1 MTEAVLHSP
10 LLSWLCITGE
20 GPPGCWEPQGAR
32 GELSE
37 QSPAPSPRTPAPGRM
52 EQPQTK
58 GTSPTHSLW
67 TGHTKQKVKPPI
79 SQLVHAAA
87 GRIASAVPGW
97 VGTSPSAQKPFSK
110 ALFKALTPRQPRV
123 APHT

>member
-79 SQLVHAAA
+79 PSWSTLLRDESPPLSQGGLAHPRA
-87 GRIASAVPGW
+87 RKNPF
-97 VGTSPSAQKPFSK
+97 QKPFSK
-110 ALFKALTPRQPRV
+110 P
-123 APHT
+123 